1 MNKIWLSI
9 FFISII
15 YGSFTGRV
23 QEIANAILNVPK
35 ETISLLITL
44 VGSACFWSGIV
55 KIMEKAGIVKWLCKK
70 IRPLFKLIMP
80 SFHDEEA
87 LEYVSMNIAA
97 NILGLGYGATPS
109 GLKAIKR
116 MQELN
121 TEDKQEATDEMVT
134 FLILNTAGVTLI
146 PTTVISIRSSLGS
159 LNPADMIILPIIAT
173 FTSCLS
179 GLLVDYY
186 YRKKKHKS
194 TKNYNKNIL

>member
-1 MNKIWLSI
+1 MNKIWIFI

-15 YGSFTGRV
+15 YGTLTGRV
-23 QEIANAILNVPK
+23 ETMSNAILNVPK

-55 KIMEKAGIVKWLCKK
+55 KIMERAGIVKWLCKK
-70 IRPLFKLIMP
+70 IRPLFNLIMP
-80 SFHDEEA
+80 NFKDEET

-97 NILGLGYGATPS
+97 NVLGLGYGATPS

-121 TEDKQEATDEMVT
+121 NSDKDEATEEMVT
-134 FLILNTAGVTLI
+134 FLVLNTAGVTII
-146 PTTVISIRSSLGS
+146 PTTVISIRSALGS
-159 LNPADMIILPIIAT
+159 VNPSDMILLPVIAT
-173 FTSCLS
+173 FTSCVA

-186 YRKKKHKS
+186 YRKKKKKS
-194 TKNYNKNIL
+194 N

>member
-1 MNKIWLSI
+1 MNKIWLYI

-15 YGSFTGRV
+15 YGCLTGRV
-23 QEIANAILNVPK
+23 EVMANSIVEIPN

-44 VGSACFWSGIV
+44 VGSACFWSGMV
-55 KIMEKAGIVKWLCKK
+55 KIMERCGLVKWLCKK
-70 IRPLFKLIMP
+70 IRPLFNIIMP
-80 SFHDEEA
+80 NFKDEEA

-121 TEDKQEATDEMVT
+121 EGDKEEATNEMVT
-134 FLILNTAGVTLI
+134 FLVLNTAGVTII

-159 LNPADMIILPIIAT
+159 VNPSDMIILPIIAT
-173 FTSCLS
+173 LTSCVS
-179 GLLVDYY
+179 ALLVDRY
-186 YRKKKHKS
+186 YRKKSGK
-194 TKNYNKNIL
+194 L

>member
-1 MNKIWLSI
+1 MNKIWISF

-15 YGSFTGRV
+15 YGIFTGRV
-23 QEIANAILNVPK
+23 ETMSNAILNVPK

-55 KIMEKAGIVKWLCKK
+55 KIMERAGIVKWLCKK
-70 IRPLFKLIMP
+70 IRPLFNLIMP
-80 SFHDEEA
+80 NFKDEEA

-121 TEDKQEATDEMVT
+121 NEDKQEATDEMVT
-134 FLILNTAGVTLI
+134 FLVLNTAGVTII
-146 PTTVISIRSSLGS
+146 PTTVISIRSALGS
-159 LNPADMIILPIIAT
+159 VNPSDMILLPIIAT
-173 FTSCLS
+173 FTSCLA

-186 YRKKKHKS
+186 YRKKKNKS
-194 TKNYNKNIL
+194 N

>member
-9 FFISII
+9 FFVSII

-23 QEIANAILNVPK
+23 QEVSNAILNVPK

-55 KIMEKAGIVKWLCKK
+55 KIMEKAGIVKWLCQK

-121 TEDKQEATDEMVT
+121 TGDKQEATDEMVT

-146 PTTVISIRSSLGS
+146 PTTVISIRSALGS

-186 YRKKKHKS
+186 YRKKKNKS
-194 TKNYNKNIL
+194 TKKS